1 MCTGVFLYFQVEACL
16 LGQIFGFYWNRFS
29 VDIGLQLLFPVIW
42 SVFWLIL
49 VELPLLLSL
58 FFGVNTVGNR
68 GCQFNLRRKVC
79 EPASLFGCF
88 VAVVW

>member
-42 SVFWLIL
+42 SVFRLIL
-49 VELPLLLSL
+49 VELPLRLSL
-58 FFGVNTVGNR
+58 SF
-68 GCQFNLRRKVC
+68 
-79 EPASLFGCF
+79 
-88 VAVVW
+88 